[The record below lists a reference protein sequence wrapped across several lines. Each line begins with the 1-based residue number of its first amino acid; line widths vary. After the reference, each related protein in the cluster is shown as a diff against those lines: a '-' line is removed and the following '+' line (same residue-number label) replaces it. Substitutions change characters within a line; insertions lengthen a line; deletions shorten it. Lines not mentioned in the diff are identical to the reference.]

1 MKIFLKPCP
10 VCYGHTAAMF
20 TEEGA
25 KVVRCVNCGCACA
38 AQAADAWNKRKTLG
52 DRRYTKI
59 KYSEKGVYI
68 AYQQGAGFVNEYT
81 AKCTEEPAP
90 NFLEALKDLR
100 QFVSEMCELPE
111 DYIDRITVKSVSLNY
126 GGEADTMGAT
136 ISASM
141 ELYNSNAPLNINTPN
156 KPEMPYN
163 PDQEWDEKIC
173 LTEECVFAIRKLV
186 LVAEEY
192 LSGVRQQTSLFE
204 AEKNSD
210 QGETVPPKVA

>member
-1 MKIFLKPCP
+1 
-10 VCYGHTAAMF
+10 
-20 TEEGA
+20 
-25 KVVRCVNCGCACA
+25 
-38 AQAADAWNKRKTLG
+38 
-52 DRRYTKI
+52 
-59 KYSEKGVYI
+59 
-68 AYQQGAGFVNEYT
+68 
-81 AKCTEEPAP
+81 
-90 NFLEALKDLR
+90 
-100 QFVSEMCELPE
+100 
-111 DYIDRITVKSVSLNY
+111 
-126 GGEADTMGAT
+126 MGAT

-163 PDQEWDEKIC
+163 PDQEWDEKTC

-210 QGETVPPKVA
+210 QGETGPLKVA